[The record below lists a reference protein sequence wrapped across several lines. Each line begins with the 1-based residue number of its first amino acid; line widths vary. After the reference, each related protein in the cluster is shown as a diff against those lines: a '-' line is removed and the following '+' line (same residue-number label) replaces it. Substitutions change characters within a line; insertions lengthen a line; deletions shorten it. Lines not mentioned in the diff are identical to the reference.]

1 MISKIILCDKLLSMR
16 LIEKMNLIL
25 LFGFFVSLLF
35 ISRNQIVLADAV
47 SDLSSYC
54 HDKFSYSMLDGSD
67 AEIICLTGDPLK
79 ILNDTKIQ
87 TQFNKLSADEQLY
100 MRNANKC
107 SSVYQDPKIVKNC
120 EELVSE
126 STGEAKNPFPTSEST
141 RTPSKSAADDIYT
154 KILNPA
160 ILALSAAV
168 VLAVV
173 GSIVVAGVQYSTANG
188 NSSAVA
194 SAKNRIVISILV
206 LILYTFGFAILQ
218 WLIPGGIGS

>member
-1 MISKIILCDKLLSMR
+1 MRCKKLTFIYSVGVVAIL
-16 LIEKMNLIL
+16 
-25 LFGFFVSLLF
+25 FFINTPSTNAAKCFEDIRV
-35 ISRNQIVLADAV
+35 
-47 SDLSSYC
+47 
-54 HDKFSYSMLDGSD
+54 DGSQE
-67 AEIICLTGDPLK
+67 AYSNTTFIGQSP
-79 ILNDTKIQ
+79 
-87 TQFNKLSADEQLY
+87 S
-100 MRNANKC
+100 C
-107 SSVYQDPKIVKNC
+107 SSAM
-120 EELVSE
+120 
-126 STGEAKNPFPTSEST
+126 GEAGYDTTGLPKPFPSSNNICYYFPDSGGNNVVDCKDSRFVNAPAYGQQPDGSSNKQGELAIKDDPSSEPRST
-141 RTPSKSAADDIYT
+141 AKADDIYT

>member
-1 MISKIILCDKLLSMR
+1 MKYIRIALLGLSLFTFIQLAGVIAISPIYAISFTCD
-16 LIEKMNLIL
+16 
-25 LFGFFVSLLF
+25 
-35 ISRNQIVLADAV
+35 
-47 SDLSSYC
+47 
-54 HDKFSYSMLDGSD
+54 DGRVVDTSPSQ
-67 AEIICLTGDPLK
+67 ATSGDP
-79 ILNDTKIQ
+79 
-87 TQFNKLSADEQLY
+87 
-100 MRNANKC
+100 C
-107 SSVYQDPKIVKNC
+107 GSSGGTSDNVKT
-120 EELVSE
+120 LDSSGDGLPVR
-126 STGEAKNPFPTSEST
+126 K
-141 RTPSKSAADDIYT
+141 PSGGAGDIYT